1 MVMPAPSGRNHGSRR
16 SVHTLHPPL
25 RGGDKSIDNPTAVF
39 MAELKED
46 ITVGL
51 LDRVSTLVRANLND
65 LLDRAEDPEK
75 VIKQLLV
82 DMNNQLIQVK
92 TQVAAA
98 IADEKRLYAR
108 YQEAQEQS
116 IDWQRKAELAV
127 DKGDDELAKQAL
139 ARKNTY
145 AQTAAGL
152 QEQWQAQSVQVQA
165 LKDGLRQLESKIDE
179 ATTKKD
185 LLIARSR
192 RAKAEETVHKTL
204 SGIRGTGALSEFER
218 LEEKVE
224 QNEARAAAYTEL
236 STDTLDQKFAALEQE
251 TDLDRELRELKAKKD
266 QAQLPPGG
274 A

>member
-1 MVMPAPSGRNHGSRR
+1 
-16 SVHTLHPPL
+16 
-25 RGGDKSIDNPTAVF
+25 

-108 YQEAQEQS
+108 YQEAQEQAA
-116 IDWQRKAELAV
+116 DWQRKAELAV

-145 AQTAAGL
+145 GQTASGL

-165 LKDGLRQLESKIDE
+165 LKDGLR
-179 ATTKKD
+179 
-185 LLIARSR
+185 
-192 RAKAEETVHKTL
+192 
-204 SGIRGTGALSEFER
+204 
-218 LEEKVE
+218 
-224 QNEARAAAYTEL
+224 
-236 STDTLDQKFAALEQE
+236 
-251 TDLDRELRELKAKKD
+251 
-266 QAQLPPGG
+266 
-274 A
+274 